1 MAEMD
6 KALRKVMAE
15 VNAAFAKMGQLV
27 EEAVRSGAVALN
39 VVEAAR
45 PEVCSGYVFMP
56 FRT

>member
-6 KALRKVMAE
+6 EAWRKVMAE
-15 VNAAFAKMGQLV
+15 ANAAFAKMGQLV

-39 VVEAAR
+39 AVEAAR
-45 PEVCSGYVFMP
+45 PGVCSGYVFMP

>member
-6 KALRKVMAE
+6 EALRKVMAE
-15 VNAAFAKMGQLV
+15 ANTAFAKMGQLV
-27 EEAVRSGAVALN
+27 EEVVRSGAVALN

-45 PEVCSGYVFMP
+45 AEVCSGYVFIP

>member
-45 PEVCSGYVFMP
+45 PEVCSGYVFML